1 MPNKNYYLI
10 PYIIVFLL
18 TLFIWS
24 FLEHGD
30 AVLFLNAHQN
40 PVFDFFFKYW
50 THLGDGIFVGVL
62 FAGLLIWKWRLAII
76 FLALGLAQLIFSQ
89 GLKRFVFQ
97 DVPRPTRYFDG
108 IAELNLIEGVK
119 HHGSFSFPSGHTIT
133 AFAVATFF
141 AIVFRKNKS
150 LSVAIL
156 LGAMLVGISRIYLL
170 QHFLRDVLAGSLIGV
185 VIAIGTYLLFE
196 HYVFKK
202 PLLEQ

>member
-30 AVLFLNAHQN
+30 AVLFLNAHRN

-97 DVPRPTRYFDG
+97 DVPRPTRYFEG

-156 LGAMLVGISRIYLL
+156 LGAMLVAISRIYLL

>member
-1 MPNKNYYLI
+1 MR
-10 PYIIVFLL
+10 
-18 TLFIWS
+18 
-24 FLEHGD
+24 
-30 AVLFLNAHQN
+30 
-40 PVFDFFFKYW
+40 
-50 THLGDGIFVGVL
+50 
-62 FAGLLIWKWRLAII
+62 RLAII